1 MDFAATTS
9 ALDLGAVSRSAIFAA
24 TTSAL
29 DFGVVLGFEVLIPA
43 LDFGG
48 VLGFLVALGFEVLTL
63 ALDLGGVLGF
73 GALIVALAF
82 LSFGDFPNF
91 HAPPYFG

>member
-1 MDFAATTS
+1 LDFAATTS

-29 DFGVVLGFEVLIPA
+29 DFGVVLGF
-43 LDFGG
+43 
-48 VLGFLVALGFEVLTL
+48 LVALGFDVLTL